1 MSTERMNDIERI
13 VDFIAQADANTR
25 NNFLCWLYA
34 RWKKPETMIII

>member
-1 MSTERMNDIERI
+1 MKPERMNDIERI

-34 RWKKPETMIII
+34 RGKKPETKIII